1 MLRYM
6 VKSLHLVGIG
16 GNGMAPI
23 AEILLAKGFRVT
35 GSDSHQ
41 TDLTRRL
48 SELGAT
54 VYLGQKAEH
63 VGDVDAVVV
72 STAISPENP
81 EVREAQK
88 RGIPIVHRG
97 EMLSELMRGTVGVC
111 VAGSHGKTTTTS
123 MISTLLYLGNL
134 DPTCV
139 VGGRVH
145 HFGAHARVGKSSF
158 FVAEADES
166 DGSFLKL
173 PPIISVVTNIDQ
185 EHMDFYGSYD
195 RVKEAFLE
203 FMNNVPFYGKVFA
216 CIDDAGVRSLIGS
229 VKRRVIT
236 YGLSSDAMIRVVGGT
251 DGILVNGLSSTYLV
265 EGHGEKWGTF
275 SLEVPGRHNVINSLA
290 AIGVGRELGMPM
302 SEIREGLS
310 RFRGVGRRFTI
321 VGEESGVL
329 IVDDYGHHPTEIEAT
344 LSAARQSFPDRR
356 LVVVFQPHRYTRTR
370 DLKSRFSHAFL
381 KSNLLILT
389 EVYGAGEKPIPGVT
403 GEALWEET
411 QKIMGADRV
420 LFEGNRQKLP
430 SYLSEIL
437 RAGDVLLTLGAGD
450 ITSLGQEYMDLMRS
464 TSRIS

>member
-23 AEILLAKGFRVT
+23 AEILLARGFRVT

-41 TDLTRRL
+41 TELTRRL

-54 VYLGQKAEH
+54 VYLGQMAEH

-72 STAISPENP
+72 STAISSENP
-81 EVREAQK
+81 EVREARR
-88 RGIPIVHRG
+88 RGIPVVHRG

-123 MISTLLYLGNL
+123 MISTLLYMGNL

-173 PPIISVVTNIDQ
+173 PPIIAVVTNIDQ
-185 EHMDFYGSYD
+185 EHLDFYGSYE
-195 RVKEAFLE
+195 RVKDAFAE

-216 CIDDAGVRSLIGS
+216 CIDDAGVRSVIGS
-229 VKRRVIT
+229 VDRRVIT
-236 YGLSSDAMIRVVGGT
+236 YGLSPDAMIRVVGGV
-251 DGILVNGLSSTYLV
+251 DGIVVNGLSSTYSV
-265 EGHGEKWGTF
+265 EGDGERWGSF

-290 AIGVGRELGMPM
+290 AIGVARELGMPL

-321 VGEESGVL
+321 VGEESGIL

-344 LSAARQSFPDRR
+344 LAAARQSFPDRR

-370 DLKSRFSHAFL
+370 DLMSRFAHSFL
-381 KSNLLILT
+381 KSDLLVLT
-389 EVYGAGEKPIPGVT
+389 EVYGAGEKSLPGVT
-403 GEALWEET
+403 GEALCDET
-411 QKIMGADRV
+411 RKVMGVDRV
-420 LFEGNRQKLP
+420 LFEGDRQSLP
-430 SYLSEIL
+430 SFLADIM
-437 RAGDVLLTLGAGD
+437 RPGDVLLTLGAGD
-450 ITSLGQEYMDLMRS
+450 ITSLGQEYLDLVRS
-464 TSRIS
+464 ASRIS